1 MIKKRHN
8 ILNQIT
14 QIAQATLPLG
24 GELILFGS
32 QARGDAR
39 QDSDWDLLV
48 LLDTEHPTNS
58 DYDKYGYPFVSLG
71 WQLGESINPV
81 MYGKQE
87 WHSRKFTELY
97 QNVKREGIRLC

>member
-1 MIKKRHN
+1 M
-8 ILNQIT
+8 ILNRIT
-14 QIAQATLPLG
+14 QTAQAIMPDG

-32 QARGDAR
+32 QARGDAHR
-39 QDSDWDLLV
+39 GSDWDLLV
-48 LLDTEHPTNS
+48 LLNTEHPTNA

-87 WHSRKFTELY
+87 WQDRKFTELY
-97 QNVKREGIRLC
+97 QNVQREGIHLC